1 MTIKAGFDA
10 KIFVGSAGAKA
21 TTELTLARDSNGEGN
36 ANAIDASNRGSA
48 NKEYIYGLKDQSITV
63 TILDDPADPGYKII
77 LDAYL
82 NNKVIAVFNSDGEGN
97 GWSGDFIVGTFSD
110 SEQLEDACTK
120 EVTFNPAANKTQELT
135 YISGSTTSGTS
146 LQSMTAP
153 LMDGGTT
160 AGTSTAKTATVVSS
174 SK

>member
-1 MTIKAGFDA
+1 MAIKAGFDA

-97 GWSGDFIVGTFSD
+97 GWSGDFIVGSFSD
-110 SEQLEDACTK
+110 SEPLEDVCTK
-120 EVTFNPAANKTQELT
+120 EVTFNPAANKTQEMT
-135 YISGSTTSGTS
+135 YISGGVTSS
-146 LQSMTAP
+146 ASAMSMAAP
-153 LMDGGTT
+153 VLDGGTT
-160 AGTSTAKTATVVSS
+160 TGTPTAKAATVVSS

>member
-1 MTIKAGFDA
+1 MAIKAGFDA

-36 ANAIDASNRGSA
+36 ANAIDASTRSSP
-48 NKEYIYGLKDQSITV
+48 NKEYIYGLKDLSITV
-63 TILDDPADPGYKII
+63 TIVDDPENEAYQII
-77 LDAYL
+77 SDAFH

-97 GWSGDFIVGTFSD
+97 GWSGDFIVGTFTD
-110 SEQLEDACTK
+110 SQPIGDVCTK

-135 YISGSTTSGTS
+135 YISGGVTSS
-146 LQSMTAP
+146 ASVMSMAAP
-153 LMDGGTT
+153 VLDGGTT
-160 AGTSTAKTATVVSS
+160 TGTPTAKTATVVSS